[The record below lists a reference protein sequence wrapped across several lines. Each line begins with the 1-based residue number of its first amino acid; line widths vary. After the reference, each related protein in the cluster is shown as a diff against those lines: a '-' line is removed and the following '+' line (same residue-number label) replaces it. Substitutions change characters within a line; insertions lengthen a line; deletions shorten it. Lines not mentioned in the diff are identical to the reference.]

1 MEQNMS
7 NGLPCVKSKPL
18 IIGIGGTTRPNSSS
32 ELAMQISLAAA
43 KRAGAQV
50 IAISGADCLMPLYA
64 AEDLDRTPAARNL
77 IDLVARCDGII
88 LSTPSYHGSVSGM
101 LKNALDYVE
110 DLRGDSRPYFEGRAV
125 GCIVSAAGWQG
136 VGTTLSALRSIVHA
150 LRGWPTPLGVGFNSR
165 TKPFGPTGECEDDAL
180 LAQLALLGEQVAQ
193 FAVDKAAVRETSRAV
208 ALESQ
213 GELRG
218 LCHASG

>member
-1 MEQNMS
+1 MS
-7 NGLPCVKSKPL
+7 NGLSCIKSKPL
-18 IIGIGGTTRPNSSS
+18 IIGIGGTMRPNSSS

-50 IAISGADCLMPLYA
+50 VALSGADCQIPLYA
-64 AEDLDRTPAARNL
+64 AEDTQRTVAAKNL
-77 IDLVARCDGII
+77 VDLVARCDGII

-110 DLRGDSRPYFEGRAV
+110 DLRDEVRPYFEDRAV

-165 TKPFGPTGECEDDAL
+165 TKPFGQTGQCEDEAL
-180 LAQLALLGEQVAQ
+180 HAQLVLLGEQVVQ
-193 FAVDKAAVRETSRAV
+193 FALDKAA
-208 ALESQ
+208 
-213 GELRG
+213 LRG
-218 LCHASG
+218 SSPTAAAFCPQGGFESMSQVGG